1 MTSTNGFIYCIHND
15 IYSQYGD
22 NVYKLGRTINLKSRN
37 STYNT
42 GFLKNSKYVII
53 SREFHNCIKAER
65 ILFFILRKYRIKE
78 KKEFFK
84 LHIDTIKSTF
94 DRINNFS
101 NEFIDILYS
110 HLLNKFCKD
119 DIIDR
124 LENGCEEEDEEFS
137 NFLVNDYNELTN
149 FFEKFKY
156 KPSQKMIEL
165 FPSFKYLLDFP
176 ELNSLVY
183 DSESSINNNLTPSL
197 NILNNNFEKLIIP
210 GKQVITKKFQ
220 WFIDSDSE

>member
-22 NVYKLGRTINLKSRN
+22 NVYKLGRTINLKARN

-42 GFLKNSKYVII
+42 GFLKNSKYILV

-84 LHIDTIKSTF
+84 LHIDIIKSTF

-101 NEFIDILYS
+101 NDFIDLLYS

-124 LENGCEEEDEEFS
+124 LENGCQDEDQDFE
-137 NFLVNDYNELTN
+137 NFLLNDHNDIVN
-149 FFEKFKY
+149 FFEKFRY

-176 ELNSLVY
+176 ELNALVY
-183 DSESSINNNLTPSL
+183 KTEDSL
-197 NILNNNFEKLIIP
+197 NNSQETSISNKFKQLNLNTYN
-210 GKQVITKKFQ
+210 

>member
-1 MTSTNGFIYCIHND
+1 MSSTTGFIYCIHND
-15 IYSQYGD
+15 VYNTYGT
-22 NVYKLGRTINLKSRN
+22 NVYKLGRTINLNARK

-42 GFLKNSKYVII
+42 GFIKNSKYLIV

-78 KKEFFK
+78 KKEFFNAS
-84 LHIDTIKSTF
+84 IDLIKSTF

-119 DIIDR
+119 DIIER
-124 LENGCEEEDEEFS
+124 LENGSEEEDEEFS
-137 NFLVNDYNELTN
+137 KFLINDYNELTN
-149 FFEKFKY
+149 FFEQFRY

-165 FPSFKYLLDFP
+165 FPSFKYLLDLP
-176 ELNSLVY
+176 ELNALVY
-183 DSESSINNNLTPSL
+183 TSEDSLINNLDPSVNTL
-197 NILNNNFEKLIIP
+197 SNNF
-210 GKQVITKKFQ
+210 KKINIKPSFQ
-220 WFIDSDSE
+220 WFIESDSE